1 MQKVNK
7 FRKTVALQ
15 VIEEKRRI
23 NRVMLEII
31 GAVKTVEYKNFTP
44 PVGEQIKAKNSIF
57 VYLADSY
64 KYNSSYGITHNVTPI
79 DGNERPIKKCIELDY
94 YNYVT
99 VLNNFKINLG
109 SIEQYHKKNL
119 YDIFIPKFNSGAN
132 KELYTKLCI
141 DIFNDAAKELQ
152 AYRVE
157 KQKLVDDAFMFH
169 FGFYVNRAFY

>member
-44 PVGEQIKAKNSIF
+44 PVGKQIEAKNSIF

-119 YDIFIPKFNSGAN
+119 HDIFIPKFNSGAN

-157 KQKLVDDAFMFH
+157 KQKLVDDAFNIH

>member
-1 MQKVNK
+1 MQKVNR

-23 NRVMLEII
+23 NKIMLEII
-31 GAVKTVEYKNFTP
+31 GAIKTVKYKNFTP
-44 PVGEQIKAKNSIF
+44 PVGEQIEAKNSIF

-94 YNYVT
+94 YNYSI

-109 SIEQYHKKNL
+109 AIEQYHKKNL
-119 YDIFIPKFNSGAN
+119 HDIFIPKFNAGAN

-152 AYRVE
+152 TYRVE
-157 KQKLVDDAFMFH
+157 KQKLVDDAFMIH